1 MKFNSDF
8 KFDLEL
14 GQKMEHGLA
23 DILANKRIEAKSD
36 YIAHRTGNIAIEYEC
51 RGKPSGIAV
60 TEADYYAYI
69 IPCAPLKNIIL
80 LMEVGNLKNISRL
93 HYAQNK
99 IKSMGDSN
107 LSKAV
112 LIPIQDLFVYGEEKK
127 DSS

>member
-93 HYAQNK
+93 YYAQNK

-107 LSKAV
+107 LSKSV